1 MSLGNQSRKLTVV
14 IQNKII
20 NQKQLSCSVV
30 REMFCTMLN
39 EMIHERSKPN
49 YIDHNAGEYETFSFW
64 ILSFEQCYLLD
75 NLYRGNE

>member
-20 NQKQLSCSVV
+20 NQKQLSYSVV
-30 REMFCTMLN
+30 SEMFCTMLN
-39 EMIHERSKPN
+39 EMIYEHSIPKYMHDN
-49 YIDHNAGEYETFSFW
+49 VGEYETFSFW

-75 NLYRGNE
+75 KCGI